1 MVGILGEISRTE
13 GGSTGNI
20 RRFIDMIADN
30 TCPGRKGNTDGK
42 GRFGLFMQTE
52 DVQINSCMNVGPRVH
67 AVQSSL
73 SGRCCY
79 IHPPYVV
86 NLQVSMREIHRAPG
100 PACQYLLRITC
111 WTGLPHVWW
120 GHRWVGGILLCP
132 ACMGSVRYVDKCGHS
147 YSTSHNGNRF
157 RNRNF
162 QDEISGSKLE

>member
-1 MVGILGEISRTE
+1 MGILGEISRTE

-30 TCPGRKGNTDGK
+30 TCSHRKGNMDGK

-52 DVQINSCMNVGPRVH
+52 DVRINSCMNVGPRAH

-86 NLQVSMREIHRAPG
+86 NLQVSMREIHRAPSLAG
-100 PACQYLLRITC
+100 QYLLRIAS
-111 WTGLPHVWW
+111 WPGLPHVCMYLGSQVGWRDSTLSCIW
-120 GHRWVGGILLCP
+120 GVCVRWTIADIHTQL
-132 ACMGSVRYVDKCGHS
+132 
-147 YSTSHNGNRF
+147 N
-157 RNRNF
+157 
-162 QDEISGSKLE
+162 